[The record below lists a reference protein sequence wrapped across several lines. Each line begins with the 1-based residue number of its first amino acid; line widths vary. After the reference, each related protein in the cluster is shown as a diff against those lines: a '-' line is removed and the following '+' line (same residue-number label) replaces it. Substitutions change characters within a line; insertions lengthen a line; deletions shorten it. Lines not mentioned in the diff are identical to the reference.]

1 MSKYTTEVRYICETE
16 AGLSESTGFNNIG
29 QVLHS
34 SHNNVIGDYPIFD
47 EKYRETLN
55 TKILRHYYTREI
67 CEETVGLWKL
77 RLNTRMNEIMPYYN
91 KLYSSE
97 LLNFN
102 PFYDIDLT
110 TNHLRNEDTKGN
122 LISKTKDERND
133 SKNTGS
139 EVERNSVV
147 NNTRE
152 DETAR
157 NSNTETLGENNN
169 ASTNRNE
176 KHSGVN
182 SSAENQNTSTNKNET
197 HSGVNASTENSDT
210 KNQKDKY
217 SDTPQGGIT
226 GLESG
231 TYLTNARI
239 IDATETGRQQTNQ
252 QTDALGSTEYNENG
266 RQQTNQQTDELG
278 STEYSENGSSKDSTN
293 SSSTEHFNT
302 VGKSDNKDST
312 KTATSE
318 TLNSNANGERNDENN
333 INTTEDYL
341 EHVQGKRGGI
351 SFSKMLSEYRET
363 FLNIDRMVID
373 ELSDL
378 FFGLW
383 D

>member
-1 MSKYTTEVRYICETE
+1 MSKYTTEVRYICEME
-16 AGLSESTGFNNIG
+16 SGLSESTGFNNIG

-34 SHNNVIGDYPIFD
+34 SHNSVIGDYPIFD
-47 EKYRETLN
+47 EEYRETLN

-77 RLNTRMNEIMPYYN
+77 RLNNRMNEIMPYYN

-102 PFYDIDLT
+102 PFYDVDLT
-110 TNHLRNEDTKGN
+110 TDHLRNEDTENN
-122 LISKTKDERND
+122 LISKTKDDRND

-139 EVERNSVV
+139 EVERNGVV

-157 NSNTETLGENNN
+157 DSSTETLAENQN

-176 KHSGVN
+176 
-182 SSAENQNTSTNKNET
+182 T
-197 HSGVNASTENSDT
+197 HSNVNASAENSDT

-252 QTDALGSTEYNENG
+252 QTEA
-266 RQQTNQQTDELG
+266 LG

-293 SSSTEHFNT
+293 SSGTEHFNT
-302 VGKSDNKDST
+302 VGKIENKDST

-318 TLNSNANGERNDENN
+318 TLNSNANSERIDDNTV
-333 INTTEDYL
+333 NTTEDYL
-341 EHVQGKRGGI
+341 EHVQGKRGGM

-363 FLNIDRMVID
+363 FLNIDRMIID

>member
-1 MSKYTTEVRYICETE
+1 MSKYTTEVRYICEMA
-16 AGLSESTGFNNIG
+16 AGLSESTGFNNVE

-34 SHNNVIGDYPIFD
+34 AHNSVIGDYPIFD
-47 EKYRETLN
+47 ETYRETLN
-55 TKILRHYYTREI
+55 TKILKHYYTREI

-77 RLNTRMNEIMPYYN
+77 RLNSRMNEIMPYYN

-102 PFYDIDLT
+102 PFYDVDLT

-122 LISKTKDERND
+122 LISKTKDDRND
-133 SKNTGS
+133 SKNAGS
-139 EVERNSVV
+139 ELERNSVV

-152 DETAR
+152 DETSR
-157 NSNTETLGENNN
+157 NSNTETMAENQN
-169 ASTNRNE
+169 ASTNR
-176 KHSGVN
+176 
-182 SSAENQNTSTNKNET
+182 NET
-197 HSGVNASTENSDT
+197 HSGVNAFAENSDT

-217 SDTPQGGIT
+217 SDTPQGGII

-239 IDATETGRQQTNQ
+239 IDASETGKQQTNQ
-252 QTDALGSTEYNENG
+252 QTDAIGSTEYN
-266 RQQTNQQTDELG
+266 
-278 STEYSENGSSKDSTN
+278 ENGSSKDSTN
-293 SSSTEHFNT
+293 SSGTEHFNT
-302 VGKSDNKDST
+302 VGKSENKDST

-318 TLNSNANGERNDENN
+318 TFNSNANGERNDENT

-341 EHVQGKRGGI
+341 EHVHGKRGGT

-363 FLNIDRMVID
+363 FLNIDRMIID

>member
-1 MSKYTTEVRYICETE
+1 MSKYTTEVRYICEMA
-16 AGLSESTGFNNIG
+16 AGLNESTGFDNVG

-34 SHNNVIGDYPIFD
+34 AHNSVIGDYPIFD

-55 TKILRHYYTREI
+55 TKILKHYYTREI

-77 RLNTRMNEIMPYYN
+77 RLNSRMNEIMPYYN

-102 PFYDIDLT
+102 PFYDVDLT
-110 TNHLRNEDTKGN
+110 TDHLRNEDTEGN
-122 LISKTKDERND
+122 LISKTKDDRND

-139 EVERNSVV
+139 EVERNGVV

-157 NSNTETLGENNN
+157 DSNTETL
-169 ASTNRNE
+169 T
-176 KHSGVN
+176 
-182 SSAENQNTSTNKNET
+182 ENQNASKNRNET
-197 HSGVNASTENSDT
+197 HSGVNASAENSNT

-252 QTDALGSTEYNENG
+252 QTDALGSTEY
-266 RQQTNQQTDELG
+266 
-278 STEYSENGSSKDSTN
+278 SENGSSKDSTN
-293 SSSTEHFNT
+293 SSGTEHFNT
-302 VGKSDNKDST
+302 VGKSENKDST

-318 TLNSNANGERNDENN
+318 TLNSNSNGERTDENTV
-333 INTTEDYL
+333 NTTEDYL
-341 EHVQGKRGGI
+341 EHVQGKRGGM
-351 SFSKMLSEYRET
+351 SFSKMLSEYRAT
-363 FLNIDRMVID
+363 FLNIDRMIID

>member
-16 AGLSESTGFNNIG
+16 AGLNESTGFDNIG

-34 SHNNVIGDYPIFD
+34 AHNRVIGDYPIFD
-47 EKYRETLN
+47 ETYRETLN
-55 TKILRHYYTREI
+55 TKILKHYYTREI

-77 RLNTRMNEIMPYYN
+77 RLNSRMNEIMPYYN

-102 PFYDIDLT
+102 PFYDVDLT
-110 TNHLRNEDTKGN
+110 TDRLRNEDTEGN
-122 LISKTKDERND
+122 LISKTKDDRND
-133 SKNTGS
+133 SKNSGS
-139 EVERNSVV
+139 EVERNSVA
-147 NNTRE
+147 NSTRE

-157 NSNTETLGENNN
+157 DSNTETL
-169 ASTNRNE
+169 
-176 KHSGVN
+176 
-182 SSAENQNTSTNKNET
+182 AENQNTSTNRNET

-226 GLESG
+226 LLESDK
-231 TYLTNARI
+231 YLTNARI
-239 IDATETGRQQTNQ
+239 IDATETGVQQTNQ
-252 QTDALGSTEYNENG
+252 QTDAH
-266 RQQTNQQTDELG
+266 G
-278 STEYSENGSSKDSTN
+278 STEYSESGSSKDSTN
-293 SSSTEHFNT
+293 SSGTEHFNT
-302 VGKSDNKDST
+302 VGKSENKDNT

-318 TLNSNANGERNDENN
+318 TLNSNANGERTDENT

-341 EHVQGKRGGI
+341 EHVQGKRGGM

-363 FLNIDRMVID
+363 FLNIDKMIID

>member
-1 MSKYTTEVRYICETE
+1 MSKYTTEVRYICEMA
-16 AGLSESTGFNNIG
+16 AGLSESTGFNNVG

-34 SHNNVIGDYPIFD
+34 AHNSVIGDYPIFD
-47 EKYRETLN
+47 EAYRETLN
-55 TKILRHYYTREI
+55 TKILKHYYTREI

-77 RLNTRMNEIMPYYN
+77 RLNSRMNEIMPYYN

-102 PFYDIDLT
+102 PFYDVDLT
-110 TNHLRNEDTKGN
+110 TDHLRNEDTEGN
-122 LISKTKDERND
+122 LISKTKDDRND

-139 EVERNSVV
+139 EVERTGEV

-157 NSNTETLGENNN
+157 DSNTETL
-169 ASTNRNE
+169 T
-176 KHSGVN
+176 
-182 SSAENQNTSTNKNET
+182 ENQNASMNRNET
-197 HSGVNASTENSDT
+197 HSGVNTSAENSDT
-210 KNQKDKY
+210 KNQRDKY

-252 QTDALGSTEYNENG
+252 QTDALGSTEY
-266 RQQTNQQTDELG
+266 
-278 STEYSENGSSKDSTN
+278 SENGSSKDSTN
-293 SSSTEHFNT
+293 SSGTEHFNT
-302 VGKSDNKDST
+302 VGKSENKDST

-318 TLNSNANGERNDENN
+318 TLNSNANGERTDKNTV
-333 INTTEDYL
+333 NTTEDYL
-341 EHVQGKRGGI
+341 EHVHGKRSGM

>member
-1 MSKYTTEVRYICETE
+1 MSKYTTEVRYICEIE
-16 AGLSESTGFNNIG
+16 AGLSESSGFNNIG

-34 SHNNVIGDYPIFD
+34 SHNSVIGDYPIFD

-139 EVERNSVV
+139 EVERNGVV

-157 NSNTETLGENNN
+157 NSNTEALGENNN
-169 ASTNRNE
+169 ASTN
-176 KHSGVN
+176 
-182 SSAENQNTSTNKNET
+182 KNET
-197 HSGVNASTENSDT
+197 HTGINSNVENLSSAVSNIVQVLNNKSVQT
-210 KNQKDKY
+210 
-217 SDTPQGGIT
+217 IL
-226 GLESG
+226 GL
-231 TYLTNARI
+231 
-239 IDATETGRQQTNQ
+239 
-252 QTDALGSTEYNENG
+252 
-266 RQQTNQQTDELG
+266 
-278 STEYSENGSSKDSTN
+278 N
-293 SSSTEHFNT
+293 SS
-302 VGKSDNKDST
+302 NKDAAANLNNALELVELVNDRYYISSDMTQEST
-312 KTATSE
+312 QVE
-318 TLNSNANGERNDENN
+318 TP
-333 INTTEDYL
+333 
-341 EHVQGKRGGI
+341 K
-351 SFSKMLSEYRET
+351 
-363 FLNIDRMVID
+363 
-373 ELSDL
+373 
-378 FFGLW
+378 
-383 D
+383 

>member
-1 MSKYTTEVRYICETE
+1 MSKYTTEVRYICEME

-34 SHNNVIGDYPIFD
+34 SHNSVIGDYPIFD

-102 PFYDIDLT
+102 PFYDVDLT
-110 TNHLRNEDTKGN
+110 TSHLRSEDTKGN

-157 NSNTETLGENNN
+157 DSNTETLGENKN
-169 ASTNRNE
+169 ASTNR
-176 KHSGVN
+176 
-182 SSAENQNTSTNKNET
+182 NET
-197 HSGVNASTENSDT
+197 HSGVNASAENSDT

-226 GLESG
+226 GVESG

-252 QTDALGSTEYNENG
+252 QTDA
-266 RQQTNQQTDELG
+266 LG

-318 TLNSNANGERNDENN
+318 TLNSNTNGERNDENN

>member
-1 MSKYTTEVRYICETE
+1 MSKYTTEVRYICEMA
-16 AGLSESTGFNNIG
+16 AGLSESTGFNNVG

-34 SHNNVIGDYPIFD
+34 AHNSVIGDYPIFD
-47 EKYRETLN
+47 ETYRETLN

-77 RLNTRMNEIMPYYN
+77 RLNSRMNEIMPYYN

-102 PFYDIDLT
+102 PFYDVDLT
-110 TNHLRNEDTKGN
+110 TDHMRIEDTDGN
-122 LISKTKDERND
+122 LISITKGDKND

-139 EVERNSVV
+139 EVERTGEI

-152 DETAR
+152 DVAAR
-157 NSNTETLGENNN
+157 DSNTETLGENQN
-169 ASTNRNE
+169 ASTNR
-176 KHSGVN
+176 
-182 SSAENQNTSTNKNET
+182 NET
-197 HSGVNASTENSDT
+197 HSGVNASAENSDN

-239 IDATETGRQQTNQ
+239 IDGTETGRQQTNQ
-252 QTDALGSTEYNENG
+252 QTDALGSTEY
-266 RQQTNQQTDELG
+266 
-278 STEYSENGSSKDSTN
+278 SENGSTKDSTN
-293 SSSTEHFNT
+293 SSGTEHFNT
-302 VGKSDNKDST
+302 VGKSENKDST

-318 TLNSNANGERNDENN
+318 TLNSNANGERTDENTV
-333 INTTEDYL
+333 NTTEDYL
-341 EHVQGKRGGI
+341 EHVQGKRGGL

-363 FLNIDRMVID
+363 FLNIDRMIID